1 MKFRPK
7 TFYKRFLRGSALGN
21 SYIGVVLAVLAFGTY
36 MVPLKAWPKFSSWAY
51 LSCVAVGMFVGE
63 LVISLLTGTL
73 CVLPVGIIC
82 GFLWVLGG
90 AFCFWAVQVEDLTG
104 AGVRAMGMSILASFL
119 SGVLIF
125 SESTLLY
132 FSIPAIALLLWGLKL
147 LAPSHGSLWKNWRS
161 LLAGAV
167 FGLFLIPYKFAN
179 VPLLEFMSSFTIGIF
194 IAAELLVGILCLKR
208 RALFEYRLAPS
219 VASVFMGFLW
229 MAGQHGCFWAIDT
242 KGALGYAV
250 GYPLT
255 QLNLLVNLLWG
266 VVVFHEYPTRP
277 ERIRLAIATSVI
289 LVGAALLA
297 LSKM

>member
-1 MKFRPK
+1 M
-7 TFYKRFLRGSALGN
+7 FYKRFLRGSALGN
-21 SYIGVVLAVLAFGTY
+21 SYLGVVLAVLAFGTY

-51 LSCVAVGMFVGE
+51 LSCVALGIGVGE
-63 LVISLLTGTL
+63 LAISLLTGTL
-73 CVLPVGIIC
+73 CVSPVGILS

-90 AFCFWAVQVEDLTG
+90 AFCFWAVQAEDLTG

-167 FGLFLIPYKFAN
+167 FGLFLIPYKFTDI
-179 VPLLEFMSSFTIGIF
+179 PLLEFMSSFTIGIF
-194 IAAELLVGILCLKR
+194 IAAELLIAIMCIKR
-208 RALFEYRLAPS
+208 RALFEYKLAPS
-219 VASVFMGFLW
+219 VVSVLMGFLW
-229 MAGQHGCFWAIDT
+229 IAGQHGCFWAIDT

-266 VVVFHEYPTRP
+266 VVVFHEYPTKT
-277 ERIRLAIATSVI
+277 ERIRLAVATSVI

-297 LSKM
+297 LSKV

>member
-1 MKFRPK
+1 M
-7 TFYKRFLRGSALGN
+7 FYKKFLRGSALGN
-21 SYIGVVLAVLAFGTY
+21 SYLGVVLAVLAFGTY

-51 LSCVAVGMFVGE
+51 LSCVALGIGVGE
-63 LVISLLTGTL
+63 LAISLLTGTL
-73 CVLPVGIIC
+73 CVSPVGILS

-90 AFCFWAVQVEDLTG
+90 AFCFWAVQAEDLTG

-167 FGLFLIPYKFAN
+167 FGLFLIPYKFTDI
-179 VPLLEFMSSFTIGIF
+179 PLLEFMSSFTIGIF
-194 IAAELLVGILCLKR
+194 IAAELLIAIMCIKR
-208 RALFEYRLAPS
+208 RALFEYKLAPS
-219 VASVFMGFLW
+219 VVSVLMGFLW
-229 MAGQHGCFWAIDT
+229 IAGQHGCFWAIDT

-266 VVVFHEYPTRP
+266 VVVFHEYPTKT
-277 ERIRLAIATSVI
+277 ERIRLAVATSVI

>member
-1 MKFRPK
+1 M
-7 TFYKRFLRGSALGN
+7 FYKRFLRGSALGN
-21 SYIGVVLAVLAFGTY
+21 SYLGVVLAVLAFGTY

-51 LSCVAVGMFVGE
+51 LSCVALGIGVGE
-63 LVISLLTGTL
+63 LAISLLTGTL
-73 CVLPVGIIC
+73 CVLPVGILS

-90 AFCFWAVQVEDLTG
+90 AFCFWAVQAEDLTG

-167 FGLFLIPYKFAN
+167 FGLFLIPYKFTDI
-179 VPLLEFMSSFTIGIF
+179 PLLEFMSSFTIGIF
-194 IAAELLVGILCLKR
+194 IAAELLIAIMCIKR
-208 RALFEYRLAPS
+208 RALFEYKLAPS
-219 VASVFMGFLW
+219 VVSVLMGFLW
-229 MAGQHGCFWAIDT
+229 IAGQHGCFWAIDT

-266 VVVFHEYPTRP
+266 VVVFHEYPTKT
-277 ERIRLAIATSVI
+277 ERIRLAVATSVI

-297 LSKM
+297 LSKV

>member
-1 MKFRPK
+1 M
-7 TFYKRFLRGSALGN
+7 FYKRFLRGSALGN
-21 SYIGVVLAVLAFGTY
+21 SYLGVVLAVLAFGTY

-51 LSCVAVGMFVGE
+51 LSCVALGIGVGE
-63 LVISLLTGTL
+63 LAISLLTGTL
-73 CVLPVGIIC
+73 CVSPVGILS

-90 AFCFWAVQVEDLTG
+90 AFCFWAVQAEDLTG

-167 FGLFLIPYKFAN
+167 FGLFLIPYKFTDI
-179 VPLLEFMSSFTIGIF
+179 PLLEFMSSFTIGIF
-194 IAAELLVGILCLKR
+194 IAAELLIAIMCIKR
-208 RALFEYRLAPS
+208 RALFEYKLAPS
-219 VASVFMGFLW
+219 VVSVLMGFLW
-229 MAGQHGCFWAIDT
+229 IAGQHGCFWAIDT

-266 VVVFHEYPTRP
+266 VVVFHEYPTKT
-277 ERIRLAIATSVI
+277 ERIRLAVATSVI

>member
-1 MKFRPK
+1 M
-7 TFYKRFLRGSALGN
+7 FYKRFLRGSALGN
-21 SYIGVVLAVLAFGTY
+21 SYLGVVLAVLVFGTY

-51 LSCVAVGMFVGE
+51 LSCVALGIGVGE
-63 LVISLLTGTL
+63 LAISLLTGTL
-73 CVLPVGIIC
+73 CVSPVGILS

-90 AFCFWAVQVEDLTG
+90 AFCFWAVQAEDLTG

-167 FGLFLIPYKFAN
+167 FGLFLIPYKFTDI
-179 VPLLEFMSSFTIGIF
+179 PLLEFMSSFTIGIF
-194 IAAELLVGILCLKR
+194 IAAELLIAIMCIKR
-208 RALFEYRLAPS
+208 RALFEYKLAPS
-219 VASVFMGFLW
+219 VVSVLMGFLW
-229 MAGQHGCFWAIDT
+229 IAGQHGCFWAIDT

-266 VVVFHEYPTRP
+266 VVVFHEYPTKT
-277 ERIRLAIATSVI
+277 ERIRLAVATSVI

-297 LSKM
+297 LSKV

>member
-1 MKFRPK
+1 M
-7 TFYKRFLRGSALGN
+7 FYKRFLRGSALGN
-21 SYIGVVLAVLAFGTY
+21 SYLGVVLAVLAFGTY

-51 LSCVAVGMFVGE
+51 LSCVALGIGVGE
-63 LVISLLTGTL
+63 LAISLLTGTL
-73 CVLPVGIIC
+73 CVSPVGILS

-90 AFCFWAVQVEDLTG
+90 AFCFWAVQAEDLTG

-167 FGLFLIPYKFAN
+167 FGLFLIPYKFTDI
-179 VPLLEFMSSFTIGIF
+179 PLLEFMSSFTIGIF
-194 IAAELLVGILCLKR
+194 VAAELLIAIMSIKR
-208 RALFEYRLAPS
+208 RAFFEYKLAPS
-219 VASVFMGFLW
+219 VVSVLMGFLW
-229 MAGQHGCFWAIDT
+229 IAGQHGCFWAIDT

-266 VVVFHEYPTRP
+266 VVVFHEYPTKT
-277 ERIRLAIATSVI
+277 ERIRLAVATSVI

-297 LSKM
+297 LSKV

>member
-1 MKFRPK
+1 M
-7 TFYKRFLRGSALGN
+7 FYKRFLRGSALGN
-21 SYIGVVLAVLAFGTY
+21 SYLGVVLAVLALGTY

-51 LSCVAVGMFVGE
+51 LSCVALGIGVGE
-63 LVISLLTGTL
+63 LAISLLTGTL
-73 CVLPVGIIC
+73 CVSPVGILS

-90 AFCFWAVQVEDLTG
+90 AFCFWAVQAEDLTG

-167 FGLFLIPYKFAN
+167 FGLFLIPYKFTDI
-179 VPLLEFMSSFTIGIF
+179 PLLEFMSSFTIGIF
-194 IAAELLVGILCLKR
+194 IAAELLIAIMSIKR
-208 RALFEYRLAPS
+208 RALFEYKLAPS
-219 VASVFMGFLW
+219 LVSVLMGFLW
-229 MAGQHGCFWAIDT
+229 IAGQHGCFWAIDT

-266 VVVFHEYPTRP
+266 VVVFHEYPTKT
-277 ERIRLAIATSVI
+277 ERIRLAVATSVI

-297 LSKM
+297 LSKV

>member
-1 MKFRPK
+1 
-7 TFYKRFLRGSALGN
+7 LGN
-21 SYIGVVLAVLAFGTY
+21 SYLGVVLAVLAFGTY

-51 LSCVAVGMFVGE
+51 LSCVALGIGVGE
-63 LVISLLTGTL
+63 LAISLLTGTL
-73 CVLPVGIIC
+73 CVSPVGILS

-90 AFCFWAVQVEDLTG
+90 AFCFWAVQAEDLTG

-167 FGLFLIPYKFAN
+167 FGLFLIPYKFTDI
-179 VPLLEFMSSFTIGIF
+179 PLLEFMSSFTIGIF
-194 IAAELLVGILCLKR
+194 IAAELLIAIMCIKR
-208 RALFEYRLAPS
+208 RALFEYKLAPS
-219 VASVFMGFLW
+219 VVSVLMGFLW
-229 MAGQHGCFWAIDT
+229 IAGQHGCFWAIDT

-266 VVVFHEYPTRP
+266 VVVFHEYPTKT
-277 ERIRLAIATSVI
+277 ERIRLAVATSVI

-297 LSKM
+297 LSKT

>member
-1 MKFRPK
+1 M
-7 TFYKRFLRGSALGN
+7 FYKRFLRGSALGN
-21 SYIGVVLAVLAFGTY
+21 SYIGVILAVFAFGTY

-51 LSCVAVGMFVGE
+51 LSCVALGIGVGE
-63 LVISLLTGTL
+63 LAISLLTGTL
-73 CVLPVGIIC
+73 CVSPVGILS

-90 AFCFWAVQVEDLTG
+90 AFCFWAVQAEDLTG

-167 FGLFLIPYKFAN
+167 FGLFLIPYKFTDI
-179 VPLLEFMSSFTIGIF
+179 PLLEFMSSFTIGIF
-194 IAAELLVGILCLKR
+194 IAAELLIAIMCIKR
-208 RALFEYRLAPS
+208 RALFEYKLAPS
-219 VASVFMGFLW
+219 VVSVLMGFLW
-229 MAGQHGCFWAIDT
+229 IAGQHGCFWAIDT

-266 VVVFHEYPTRP
+266 VVVFHEYPTKT
-277 ERIRLAIATSVI
+277 ERIRLAVATSVI

>member
-1 MKFRPK
+1 M
-7 TFYKRFLRGSALGN
+7 FYKRFLRGSALGN
-21 SYIGVVLAVLAFGTY
+21 SYLGVVLAVLAFGTY

-51 LSCVAVGMFVGE
+51 LSCVALGIGVGE
-63 LVISLLTGTL
+63 LAISLLTGTL
-73 CVLPVGIIC
+73 CVSPVGILS

-90 AFCFWAVQVEDLTG
+90 AFCFWAVQAEDLTG

-132 FSIPAIALLLWGLKL
+132 FSIPAIVLLLWGLKM
-147 LAPSHGSLWKNWRS
+147 LAPAQGSLWKNWRS

-167 FGLFLIPYKFAN
+167 FGLFLIPYKFTDI
-179 VPLLEFMSSFTIGIF
+179 PLLEFMSSFTIGIF
-194 IAAELLVGILCLKR
+194 IAAELLIAIMCIKR
-208 RALFEYRLAPS
+208 RALFEYKLAPS
-219 VASVFMGFLW
+219 VVSVLMGFLW
-229 MAGQHGCFWAIDT
+229 IAGQHGCFWAIDT

-266 VVVFHEYPTRP
+266 VVVFHEYPTKT
-277 ERIRLAIATSVI
+277 ERIRLAVATSVI

-297 LSKM
+297 LSKT

>member
-1 MKFRPK
+1 M
-7 TFYKRFLRGSALGN
+7 FYNKFLRGSALGN
-21 SYIGVVLAVLAFGTY
+21 SYLGVVLAVLAFGTY

-51 LSCVAVGMFVGE
+51 LSCVALGIGVGE
-63 LVISLLTGTL
+63 LAISLLTGTL
-73 CVLPVGIIC
+73 CVSPVGILS

-167 FGLFLIPYKFAN
+167 FGLFLIPYKFTDI
-179 VPLLEFMSSFTIGIF
+179 PLLEFMSSFTIGIF
-194 IAAELLVGILCLKR
+194 IAAELLIAIMCIKR
-208 RALFEYRLAPS
+208 RALFEYKLAPS
-219 VASVFMGFLW
+219 VVSVLMGFLW
-229 MAGQHGCFWAIDT
+229 IAGQHGCFWAIDT

-266 VVVFHEYPTRP
+266 VVVFHEYPTRT
-277 ERIRLAIATSVI
+277 ERIRLAVATSVI

>member
-1 MKFRPK
+1 M
-7 TFYKRFLRGSALGN
+7 FYKRFLRGSALGN
-21 SYIGVVLAVLAFGTY
+21 SYLGVVLAVLAFGTY

-51 LSCVAVGMFVGE
+51 LSCVALGIGVGE
-63 LVISLLTGTL
+63 LAISLLTGTL
-73 CVLPVGIIC
+73 CVSPVGILS

-90 AFCFWAVQVEDLTG
+90 AFCFWAVQAEDLTG

-167 FGLFLIPYKFAN
+167 FGLFLIPYKFTDI
-179 VPLLEFMSSFTIGIF
+179 PLLEFMSSFTIGIF
-194 IAAELLVGILCLKR
+194 IAAELLIAIMSIKR
-208 RALFEYRLAPS
+208 RALFEYKLAPS
-219 VASVFMGFLW
+219 VVSVLMGFLW
-229 MAGQHGCFWAIDT
+229 IAGQHGCFWAIDT

-266 VVVFHEYPTRP
+266 VVVFHEYPTKT
-277 ERIRLAIATSVI
+277 ERIRLAVATSVI

-297 LSKM
+297 LSKV

>member
-1 MKFRPK
+1 M
-7 TFYKRFLRGSALGN
+7 FYKRFLRGSALGN
-21 SYIGVVLAVLAFGTY
+21 SYLGVVLAVLAFGTY

-51 LSCVAVGMFVGE
+51 LSCVALGIGVGE
-63 LVISLLTGTL
+63 LAISLLTGTL
-73 CVLPVGIIC
+73 CVSPVGILS

-90 AFCFWAVQVEDLTG
+90 AFCFWAVQAEDLTG

-167 FGLFLIPYKFAN
+167 FGLFLIPYKFTDI
-179 VPLLEFMSSFTIGIF
+179 PLLEFMSSFTIGIF
-194 IAAELLVGILCLKR
+194 IAAELLIAIMCIKR

-219 VASVFMGFLW
+219 LVSVLMGFLW
-229 MAGQHGCFWAIDT
+229 IAGQHGCFWAIDT

-266 VVVFHEYPTRP
+266 VVVFHEYPTKT
-277 ERIRLAIATSVI
+277 ERIRLAVATSVI

-297 LSKM
+297 LSKT

>member
-1 MKFRPK
+1 M
-7 TFYKRFLRGSALGN
+7 FYKRFLRGSALGN
-21 SYIGVVLAVLAFGTY
+21 SYLGVVLAVLAFGTY

-51 LSCVAVGMFVGE
+51 LSCVALGIGVGE
-63 LVISLLTGTL
+63 LAISLLTGTL
-73 CVLPVGIIC
+73 CVSPVGILS

-132 FSIPAIALLLWGLKL
+132 FSIPAIVLLLWGLKM
-147 LAPSHGSLWKNWRS
+147 LAPAQGSLWKNWRS

-167 FGLFLIPYKFAN
+167 FGLFLIPYKFTDI
-179 VPLLEFMSSFTIGIF
+179 PLLEFMSSFTIGIF
-194 IAAELLVGILCLKR
+194 IAAELLIAIMCIKR
-208 RALFEYRLAPS
+208 RALFEYKLAPS
-219 VASVFMGFLW
+219 VVSVLMGFLW
-229 MAGQHGCFWAIDT
+229 IAGQHGCFWAIDT

-266 VVVFHEYPTRP
+266 VVVFHEYPTKT
-277 ERIRLAIATSVI
+277 ERIRLAVATSVI

-297 LSKM
+297 LSKV

>member
-1 MKFRPK
+1 
-7 TFYKRFLRGSALGN
+7 
-21 SYIGVVLAVLAFGTY
+21 

-51 LSCVAVGMFVGE
+51 LSCVALGI
-63 LVISLLTGTL
+63 LVSEFAISLETNTL
-73 CVLPVGIIC
+73 CVSPVGILC

-90 AFCFWAVQVEDLTG
+90 AFCFWAVQLEDLAG

-125 SESTLLY
+125 SETTLLY
-132 FSIPAIALLLWGLKL
+132 FSIPAIALLLFGLKS
-147 LAPSHGSLWKNWRS
+147 LAPKQGNLLKNWRS

-167 FGLFLIPYKFAN
+167 FGLFLIPYKFTEI
-179 VPLLEFMSSFTIGIF
+179 PLLEFMSSFTIGIF
-194 IAAELLVGILCLKR
+194 IAAQLLVGILCIKR
-208 RALFEYRLAPS
+208 HALFKFQLAPS
-219 VASVFMGFLW
+219 IASILMGLLW
-229 MAGQHGCFWAIDT
+229 TIGQHGCFWAIDT

-266 VVVFHEYPTRP
+266 VVVFHEYPTKP
-277 ERIRLAIATSVI
+277 ERIKLAIATSVI
-289 LVGAALLA
+289 LAGAVLLA

>member
-1 MKFRPK
+1 M
-7 TFYKRFLRGSALGN
+7 FYKRFLRGSALEN
-21 SYIGVVLAVLAFGTY
+21 SYLGVVLAVLAFGTY

-51 LSCVAVGMFVGE
+51 LSCVALGIGVGE
-63 LVISLLTGTL
+63 LAISLLTGTL
-73 CVLPVGIIC
+73 CVSPVGILS

-90 AFCFWAVQVEDLTG
+90 AFCFWAVQAEDLTG

-167 FGLFLIPYKFAN
+167 FGLFLIPYKFTDI
-179 VPLLEFMSSFTIGIF
+179 PLLEFMSSFTIGIF
-194 IAAELLVGILCLKR
+194 IAAELLIAIMCIKR
-208 RALFEYRLAPS
+208 RSLFEYKLAPS
-219 VASVFMGFLW
+219 IVSVLMGFLW
-229 MAGQHGCFWAIDT
+229 IAGQHGCFWAIDT

-266 VVVFHEYPTRP
+266 VAVFHEYPTKP
-277 ERIRLAIATSVI
+277 ERIKLGVATSVI

-297 LSKM
+297 LSKV

>member
-1 MKFRPK
+1 M
-7 TFYKRFLRGSALGN
+7 FYKRFLRGSALGN
-21 SYIGVVLAVLAFGTY
+21 SYLGVVLAVLAFGTY

-51 LSCVAVGMFVGE
+51 LSCVALGIGVGE
-63 LVISLLTGTL
+63 LAISLLTGTL
-73 CVLPVGIIC
+73 CVSPVGILS

-90 AFCFWAVQVEDLTG
+90 AFCFWAVQAEDLTG

-167 FGLFLIPYKFAN
+167 FGLFLIPYKFTDI
-179 VPLLEFMSSFTIGIF
+179 PLLEFMSSFTIGIF
-194 IAAELLVGILCLKR
+194 IAAELLIAIMCIKR

-219 VASVFMGFLW
+219 LVSVLMGFLW
-229 MAGQHGCFWAIDT
+229 IAGQHGCFWAIDT

-266 VVVFHEYPTRP
+266 VVVFHEYPTKT
-277 ERIRLAIATSVI
+277 ERIRLAVATSVI

-297 LSKM
+297 LSKV

>member
-1 MKFRPK
+1 M
-7 TFYKRFLRGSALGN
+7 FYKRFLRGSALGN
-21 SYIGVVLAVLAFGTY
+21 SYLGVVLAVLAFGTY

-51 LSCVAVGMFVGE
+51 LSCVALGIGVGE
-63 LVISLLTGTL
+63 LAISLLTGTL
-73 CVLPVGIIC
+73 CVSPVGILS

-90 AFCFWAVQVEDLTG
+90 AFCFWAVQAEDLTG

-167 FGLFLIPYKFAN
+167 FGLFLIPYKFTDI
-179 VPLLEFMSSFTIGIF
+179 PLLEFMSSFTIGIF
-194 IAAELLVGILCLKR
+194 IAAELLIAIMCIKR

-219 VASVFMGFLW
+219 LVSVLMGFLW
-229 MAGQHGCFWAIDT
+229 IAGQHGCFWAIDT
-242 KGALGYAV
+242 KGTLGYAV

-266 VVVFHEYPTRP
+266 VVVFHEYPTKT
-277 ERIRLAIATSVI
+277 ERIRLAVATSVI

-297 LSKM
+297 LSKT

>member
-1 MKFRPK
+1 M
-7 TFYKRFLRGSALGN
+7 FYKRFLRGSALGN
-21 SYIGVVLAVLAFGTY
+21 SYLGVVLAVLAFGTY

-51 LSCVAVGMFVGE
+51 LSCVALGIGVGE
-63 LVISLLTGTL
+63 LAISLLTGTL
-73 CVLPVGIIC
+73 CVLPVGILS

-90 AFCFWAVQVEDLTG
+90 AFCFWAVQAEDLTG

-167 FGLFLIPYKFAN
+167 FGLFLIPYKFTDI
-179 VPLLEFMSSFTIGIF
+179 PLLEFMSSFTIGIF
-194 IAAELLVGILCLKR
+194 IAAELLIAIMCIKR
-208 RALFEYRLAPS
+208 RALFEYKLAPS
-219 VASVFMGFLW
+219 VVSVLMGFLW
-229 MAGQHGCFWAIDT
+229 IAGQHGCFWAIDT

-266 VVVFHEYPTRP
+266 VVVFHEYPTKT
-277 ERIRLAIATSVI
+277 ERIRLAVATSVI

-297 LSKM
+297 LSKT

>member
-1 MKFRPK
+1 M
-7 TFYKRFLRGSALGN
+7 FYKRFLRGSALGN
-21 SYIGVVLAVLAFGTY
+21 SYLGVVLAVLAFGTY

-51 LSCVAVGMFVGE
+51 LSCVALGIGVGE
-63 LVISLLTGTL
+63 LAISLLTGTL
-73 CVLPVGIIC
+73 CVSPVGILS

-90 AFCFWAVQVEDLTG
+90 AFCFWAVQAEDLTG

-147 LAPSHGSLWKNWRS
+147 LAPSHGGLWKNWRS

-167 FGLFLIPYKFAN
+167 FGLFLIPYKFTDI
-179 VPLLEFMSSFTIGIF
+179 PLLEFMSSFTIGIF
-194 IAAELLVGILCLKR
+194 IAAEHLIAIMCIKR
-208 RALFEYRLAPS
+208 RALFEYKLAPS
-219 VASVFMGFLW
+219 VVSVLMGFLW
-229 MAGQHGCFWAIDT
+229 IAGQHGCFWAIDT

-266 VVVFHEYPTRP
+266 VVVFHEYPTKT
-277 ERIRLAIATSVI
+277 ERIRLAVATSVI

>member
-1 MKFRPK
+1 M
-7 TFYKRFLRGSALGN
+7 FYKRFLRGSALGN
-21 SYIGVVLAVLAFGTY
+21 SYLGVVLAVLAFGTY

-51 LSCVAVGMFVGE
+51 LSCVALGIGVGE
-63 LVISLLTGTL
+63 LAISLLTGTL
-73 CVLPVGIIC
+73 CVSPVGILS
-82 GFLWVLGG
+82 GVLWVLGG
-90 AFCFWAVQVEDLTG
+90 AFCFWAVQAEDLTG

-167 FGLFLIPYKFAN
+167 FGLFLIPYKFTDI
-179 VPLLEFMSSFTIGIF
+179 PLLEFMSSFTIGIF
-194 IAAELLVGILCLKR
+194 IAAELLIAIMCIKR
-208 RALFEYRLAPS
+208 RALFEYKLAPS
-219 VASVFMGFLW
+219 VVSVLMGFLW
-229 MAGQHGCFWAIDT
+229 IAGQHGCFWAIDT

-266 VVVFHEYPTRP
+266 VVVFHEYPTKT
-277 ERIRLAIATSVI
+277 ERIRLAVATSVI

-297 LSKM
+297 LSKV

>member
-1 MKFRPK
+1 
-7 TFYKRFLRGSALGN
+7 LRGSALGN
-21 SYIGVVLAVLAFGTY
+21 SYIGVILAIFAFGTY

-51 LSCVAVGMFVGE
+51 LSCVALGI
-63 LVISLLTGTL
+63 LVSEFAISLETNTL
-73 CVLPVGIIC
+73 CVSPVGILC

-90 AFCFWAVQVEDLTG
+90 AFCFWAVQLEDLAG

-125 SESTLLY
+125 SETTLLY
-132 FSIPAIALLLWGLKL
+132 FSIPAIALLLFGLKS
-147 LAPSHGSLWKNWRS
+147 LAPKQGNLLKNWRS

-167 FGLFLIPYKFAN
+167 FGLFLIPYKFTEI
-179 VPLLEFMSSFTIGIF
+179 PLLEFMSSFTIGIF
-194 IAAELLVGILCLKR
+194 IAAQLLVGILCIKR
-208 RALFEYRLAPS
+208 HALFKFQLAPS
-219 VASVFMGFLW
+219 IASILMGLLW
-229 MAGQHGCFWAIDT
+229 TIGQHGCFWAIDT

-266 VVVFHEYPTRP
+266 VVVFHEYPTKP
-277 ERIRLAIATSVI
+277 ERIKLAIATSVI
-289 LVGAALLA
+289 LAGAVLLA

>member
-1 MKFRPK
+1 M
-7 TFYKRFLRGSALGN
+7 FYKRFLRGSALGN
-21 SYIGVVLAVLAFGTY
+21 SYLGVVLAVLAFGTY

-51 LSCVAVGMFVGE
+51 LSCVALGIGVGE
-63 LVISLLTGTL
+63 LAISLLTGTL
-73 CVLPVGIIC
+73 CVSPVGILS

-90 AFCFWAVQVEDLTG
+90 AFCFWAVQAEDLTG

-147 LAPSHGSLWKNWRS
+147 LAPSHGGLWKNWRS

-167 FGLFLIPYKFAN
+167 FGLFLIPYKFTDI
-179 VPLLEFMSSFTIGIF
+179 PLLEFMSSFTIGIF
-194 IAAELLVGILCLKR
+194 IAAELLIAIMCIKR
-208 RALFEYRLAPS
+208 RALFEYKLAPS
-219 VASVFMGFLW
+219 VVSVLMGFLW
-229 MAGQHGCFWAIDT
+229 IAGQHGCFWAIDT

-266 VVVFHEYPTRP
+266 VVVFHEYPTKT
-277 ERIRLAIATSVI
+277 ERIRLAVATSVI